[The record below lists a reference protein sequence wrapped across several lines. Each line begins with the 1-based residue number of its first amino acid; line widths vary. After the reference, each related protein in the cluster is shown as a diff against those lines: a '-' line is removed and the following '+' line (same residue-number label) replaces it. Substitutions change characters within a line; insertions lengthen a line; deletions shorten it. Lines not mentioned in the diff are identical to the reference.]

1 MITLIKIVK
10 KPMNVIHKQ
19 LNYSCISILLL
30 LKILILV
37 FLVSLL
43 SLCLLSNLI
52 SKSVATDDEYYNEI
66 NNCSFRQKATK
77 KQKKII

>member
-1 MITLIKIVK
+1 MNTLIKIVK
-10 KPMNVIHKQ
+10 KPMYVIHKQ

-43 SLCLLSNLI
+43 SLCLLSKLI
-52 SKSVATDDEYYNEI
+52 SMA
-66 NNCSFRQKATK
+66 
-77 KQKKII
+77 